1 MVLSFTAEANPH
13 LQLWLAM
20 FRYAAL
26 LRPTTLSAIGGCLQL
41 ASSISTRPTSVI
53 ANVRYGS
60 KAYICSAI
68 DHIRFSHYW
77 SALGQKPAAERD
89 VTYISSI
96 RVDNKSSMMQR
107 CRLNFASR
115 FRQQHEELFPASVR
129 RCSSPLLTLNVE
141 IAC

>member
-1 MVLSFTAEANPH
+1 
-13 LQLWLAM
+13 M
-20 FRYAAL
+20 FRLRTRAL
-26 LRPTTLSAIGGCLQL
+26 LCQSSQRPIEPSIGGFVV
-41 ASSISTRPTSVI
+41 VI
-53 ANVRYGS
+53 IRQTLKRMSALS
-60 KAYICSAI
+60 QKADICSAI